1 MVFGTIVKDSGKS
14 FDNYVYGKDTIISD
28 KCKIEYF
35 SNKINKI
42 NPFWYIL
49 ILLLVVVLIIW
60 FA

>member
-14 FDNYVYGKDTIISD
+14 FDNYTYGKDTIISD

-35 SNKINKI
+35 SNKIN
-42 NPFWYIL
+42 PFSYIL

>member
-35 SNKINKI
+35 SNKIN
-42 NPFWYIL
+42 PFWYIL